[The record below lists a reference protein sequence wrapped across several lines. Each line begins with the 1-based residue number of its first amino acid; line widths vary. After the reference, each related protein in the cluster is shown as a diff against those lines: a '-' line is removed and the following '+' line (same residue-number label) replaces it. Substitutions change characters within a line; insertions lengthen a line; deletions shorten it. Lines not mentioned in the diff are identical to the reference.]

1 MQPHSQGET
10 FPSRCAFDGAAA
22 PDVLAAWGERCRP
35 ARSSPRVGL
44 DPEAVERGGER
55 VRPVVAQKLEVTAHE
70 RVHGAP
76 GRRVEPIVEIEEG
89 HRVLGELEAA
99 PVGGGGDPS
108 HEGVRAEP
116 RVRGVEL
123 SDPLENAP
131 AQRTAQR
138 FGGLDLPLGADGL
151 EPERA
156 RAHAVLRGAGRPV
169 TRLHGGWTGDSPTRG
184 IAAATLP
191 EAPSCFERLARNFGP
206 AGWLNRKKGVR
217 GRVEE
222 VASDERPGQSGA
234 RGGGIR

>member
-1 MQPHSQGET
+1 MTMQPHSQREA

-22 PDVLAAWGERCRP
+22 PDVLAAWGERFRP

-55 VRPVVAQKLEVTAHE
+55 VRSVVAQKLEVTAHE
-70 RVHGAP
+70 RVHGALRSP
-76 GRRVEPIVEIEEG
+76 CGADRRDRRGPPSPRG
-89 HRVLGELEAA
+89 TRSG

-151 EPERA
+151 EPERE

-191 EAPSCFERLARNFGP
+191 EAPSCFEQLARYFGH
-206 AGWLNRKKGVR
+206 AGCLNPVSR
-217 GRVEE
+217 
-222 VASDERPGQSGA
+222 
-234 RGGGIR
+234 